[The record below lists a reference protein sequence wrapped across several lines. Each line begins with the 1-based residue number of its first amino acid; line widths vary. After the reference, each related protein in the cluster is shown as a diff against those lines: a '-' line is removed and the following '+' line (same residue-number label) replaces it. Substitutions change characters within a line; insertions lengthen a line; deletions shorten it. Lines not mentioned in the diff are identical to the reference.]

1 MADSAAATSN
11 DADAAAA
18 RASEQARLR
27 KERREAKIKA
37 GGSARLNK
45 ITGIGGR
52 VVGDTEQASP
62 VVTPP
67 VAADASSPKSRSVS
81 GTQAPPPPPPPPHHA
96 AADPEEV
103 DISEHFYE
111 PQTRTPSRRNV
122 SGAEPSISDAQLR
135 QMMLGFDRPGQSA
148 SPSPSPGPGP
158 DGPAL
163 PPGMEDD
170 PLMKMMTQMMG
181 GAGGAGSSPFAGM
194 PGMPGAQQQQQQAA
208 RPDAYAAF
216 FRILHAL
223 LALGLGLYV
232 TLLTPFSGTRLERER
247 ASLAHDVAVAH
258 AHGYDPASAGA
269 AAGAPSPSFDYDGQ
283 YAANEQ
289 RKLMFFWIFA
299 TGEAVLLTT
308 RFFLDKARG
317 PQRGQPTG
325 MLWTVAGFVP
335 EPFRGYLLVALR
347 YGQIFTTVRAD
358 ILACMFVLGV
368 CSWWKS

>member
-1 MADSAAATSN
+1 MDTMADSAAATTN
-11 DADAAAA
+11 DAEAAAQ

-27 KERREAKIKA
+27 RERREAKIKA

-67 VAADASSPKSRSVS
+67 PATDASPKPRSAS
-81 GTQAPPPPPPPPHHA
+81 GSQAHH
-96 AADPEEV
+96 ADPEEV
-103 DISEHFYE
+103 DISEHYYAPRTTTPRRGGGGGGGVE
-111 PQTRTPSRRNV
+111 PN
-122 SGAEPSISDAQLR
+122 ISDAQLR

-158 DGPAL
+158 GGPAL

-170 PLMKMMTQMMG
+170 PLMKMMSQMMG
-181 GAGGAGSSPFAGM
+181 GAGGAGGFPPGASPFAGMPGM
-194 PGMPGAQQQQQQAA
+194 PGMPGAQQQQAA
-208 RPDAYAAF
+208 RPDAYTTF

-232 TLLTPFSGTRLERER
+232 TLLTPFSGTKLERER
-247 ASLAHDVAVAH
+247 AAVAH
-258 AHGYDPASAGA
+258 AAHLAHTDDA
-269 AAGAPSPSFDYDGQ
+269 AAASVDD
-283 YAANEQ
+283 ANE
-289 RKLMFFWIFA
+289 RHKLMFFWIFA

-308 RFFLDKARG
+308 RFFLDKGRS
-317 PQRGQPTG
+317 PPSG
-325 MLWTVAGFVP
+325 MIWSLAGFVP
-335 EPFRGYLLVALR
+335 EPLRGYLLVALR

>member
-1 MADSAAATSN
+1 MADSSAAATSN
-11 DADAAAA
+11 DADAAAQ

-27 KERREAKIKA
+27 KERREAKLKA

-52 VVGDTEQASP
+52 VASAIFTPPATEDAASP
-62 VVTPP
+62 K
-67 VAADASSPKSRSVS
+67 ARSVS
-81 GTQAPPPPPPPPHHA
+81 ATQAPAQQHH

-111 PQTRTPSRRNV
+111 PRTTTPSRRNV
-122 SGAEPSISDAQLR
+122 SAAAGGGGAEPSISDAQLR

-158 DGPAL
+158 GGPAL

-170 PLMKMMTQMMG
+170 PLMKMMSQMMG
-181 GAGGAGSSPFAGM
+181 GAGM
-194 PGMPGAQQQQQQAA
+194 PGMPGMPGQQQQQAA
-208 RPDAYAAF
+208 RPDAYTTF

-247 ASLAHDVAVAH
+247 ASLAHAAHVAH
-258 AHGYDPASAGA
+258 PNDDLA
-269 AAGAPSPSFDYDGQ
+269 AAALDD
-283 YAANEQ
+283 ANER

-308 RFFLDKARG
+308 RFFLDKGRR
-317 PQRGQPTG
+317 QQPAG
-325 MLWTVAGFVP
+325 MLWSIAGFVP

>member
-1 MADSAAATSN
+1 MADSSAAATSN
-11 DADAAAA
+11 DADAAAQ

-27 KERREAKIKA
+27 KERREAKLKA

-52 VVGDTEQASP
+52 VVGDTEQASAIF
-62 VVTPP
+62 TPP
-67 VAADASSPKSRSVS
+67 ATEDAASPKARSVS
-81 GTQAPPPPPPPPHHA
+81 ATQAPAQQHH

-111 PQTRTPSRRNV
+111 PRTTTPSRRNV
-122 SGAEPSISDAQLR
+122 SAAAGGGGAEPSISDAQLR

-158 DGPAL
+158 GGPAL

-170 PLMKMMTQMMG
+170 PLMKMMSQMMG
-181 GAGGAGSSPFAGM
+181 GAGGFPPGAGGSSPFAGM
-194 PGMPGAQQQQQQAA
+194 PGMPGMPGQQQQQAA
-208 RPDAYAAF
+208 RPDAYTTF

-247 ASLAHDVAVAH
+247 ASLAHAAHVAH
-258 AHGYDPASAGA
+258 PNDDLA
-269 AAGAPSPSFDYDGQ
+269 AAALDD
-283 YAANEQ
+283 ANER

-308 RFFLDKARG
+308 RFFLDKGRR
-317 PQRGQPTG
+317 QQPAG
-325 MLWTVAGFVP
+325 MLWSIAGFVP